1 MSAADQSAY
10 RAALEPWAKK
20 AERERKVIEH
30 VRWADGHAS
39 VIMVPRSHGASRE
52 SGSLFPTG

>member
-1 MSAADQSAY
+1 VADHSAY

-30 VRWADGHAS
+30 VRWTNGYAEVTLRHREKGTSPTSEA
-39 VIMVPRSHGASRE
+39 GAI
-52 SGSLFPTG
+52 L